1 MWAFALFKW
10 LNLDSVLA
18 KFTDKNLNSAAREF
32 YSVSRVFVL
41 LVGFMFCFN
50 LSPKEILVFN
60 KVCRS
65 KLLSFTENRLLR
77 VYLNTLLVAETLAA
91 KVKDTFLL
99 RMFRL
104 IGKMA
109 PYLLLLYRIWD
120 RCGCAFMLVSIEP
133 FSEELTA
140 YFSDSSSKE
149 EKFLLIEF
157 FTYVFNFTHK

>member
-50 LSPKEILVFN
+50 LSSKEILVFN

-91 KVKDTFLL
+91 KVRDTFLL

-104 IGKMA
+104 IGKMT
-109 PYLLLLYRIWD
+109 PYLLYRIWD
-120 RCGCAFMLVSIEP
+120 RYSCAFMLVSIEP